1 MAVVRAEN
9 ALTFTIDDGVRVTGL
24 TAPSRG
30 ASEICTWRLEIE
42 PNVKGEA
49 HWLDHE
55 EIFIMLDGSVTFS
68 VAGED
73 IELHAGD
80 ALSVPA
86 RSLIQFVHGEKT
98 TAHLI
103 VCLPVGARGT
113 MADGREV
120 GVPQWAR

>member
-1 MAVVRAEN
+1 MPVIRA
-9 ALTFTIDDGVRVTGL
+9 TDTPKFTLDGFHFTGL

-30 ASEICTWRLEIE
+30 ASEISTWRLEVE
-42 PNVKGEA
+42 PGAKSEA

-55 EIFIMLDGSVTFS
+55 ETFILLDGTISVS
-68 VAGED
+68 VAEEQ

-80 ALSVPA
+80 ALCVPA
-86 RSLIQFVHGEKT
+86 RSLLQLASTGDK
-98 TAHLI
+98 TAHLV

-120 GVPQWAR
+120 DTPVWAR

>member
-1 MAVVRAEN
+1 MPVIRTATAP
-9 ALTFTIDDGVRVTGL
+9 TFTVGGFHFTGL

-30 ASEICTWRLEIE
+30 ASELCTWRLEIE
-42 PNVKGEA
+42 PHAESEA

-55 EIFIMLDGSVTFS
+55 EVFVLLGGTITVS
-68 VAGED
+68 VAGEN

-86 RSLIQFVHGEKT
+86 RSLLQLTNMGEMA
-98 TAHLI
+98 AHVV

-113 MADGREV
+113 MADGREI
-120 GVPQWAR
+120 GTPPWTQ

>member
-1 MAVVRAEN
+1 MPVVRAAN
-9 ALTFTIDDGVRVTGL
+9 APTFALDGFHFTGL

-30 ASEICTWRLEIE
+30 ASELCTWRLEIE
-42 PNVKGEA
+42 PHTKSEA

-55 EIFIMLDGSVTFS
+55 EVFILLDGSITIS
-68 VAGED
+68 VAEED

-86 RSLIQFVHGEKT
+86 RSLLQLTHVGET
-98 TAHLI
+98 TAHVI
-103 VCLPVGARGT
+103 VCVPVGVHGT

-120 GVPQWAR
+120 GTPPWAQ

>member
-1 MAVVRAEN
+1 MPVVRAAN
-9 ALTFTIDDGVRVTGL
+9 APIFTIDGFHFTGL

-30 ASEICTWRLEIE
+30 ASELCTWRLEIE
-42 PNVKGEA
+42 PHAESEA

-55 EIFIMLDGSVTFS
+55 EVFILLDGAITIT

-73 IELHAGD
+73 IELQAGD

-86 RSLIQFVHGEKT
+86 RSPLQLINTGGA
-98 TAHLI
+98 TAHVL
-103 VCLPVGARGT
+103 VCLPAGSHGT

-120 GVPQWAR
+120 GTPPWAQ

>member
-1 MAVVRAEN
+1 MPVVRMVN
-9 ALTFTIDDGVRVTGL
+9 APTFTVDGFHFTGL

-30 ASEICTWRLEIE
+30 ANELCTWRLEIE
-42 PNVKGEA
+42 PHAKSEA

-55 EIFIMLDGSVTFS
+55 EVFVLIDGTITVS

-73 IELHAGD
+73 IELQAGD

-86 RSLIQFVHGEKT
+86 RSLLQLTSAGDRA
-98 TAHLI
+98 AHAV

-120 GVPQWAR
+120 GTPPWAR